1 MIVPYRIEPFHLARR
16 AHLLV
21 VLALQTILTIEL
33 ALLVTEREWMHVFLV
48 VAVMAA
54 VVGPELL
61 RHRLGVEIPSEMQI
75 LASLFVF
82 ATLFLGEVRDFYER
96 FWWWDI
102 ALHATAGLL
111 LGLLGFMIA
120 FILNQSNLMQ
130 LRPSFLAMFAFLFSL
145 GIGSLWEVFEFG
157 MDELFG
163 LTMQKPV
170 AGDPSGLTDTMRDLI
185 VDALGAGLISLWGW
199 RYVKRGRR
207 RYVDTWVGRM
217 MRRNRARRAQ
227 RGGSTLQRRHQ

>member
-1 MIVPYRIEPFHLARR
+1 MTSLAPIRPFHLGRR
-16 AHLLV
+16 AHVLVLLV
-21 VLALQTILTIEL
+21 LQAILTVEL
-33 ALLVTEREWMHVFLV
+33 FLLVAEREWMHVFLV

-61 RHRLGVEIPSEMQI
+61 RHRLLVEIPSEMQI

-82 ATLFLGEVRDFYER
+82 ATLFLGEVRNFYER

-120 FILNQSNLMQ
+120 FVLNQSNLIK
-130 LRPSFLAMFAFLFSL
+130 LRPSFVALFAFLFSL
-145 GIGSLWEVFEFG
+145 GIGSLWEIFEFG
-157 MDELFG
+157 MDEIFG

-170 AGDPSGLTDTMRDLI
+170 PGDLSGLTDTMRDLM
-185 VDALGAGLISLWGW
+185 VDALAAGLISLWGW
-199 RYVKRGRR
+199 RYVKRRPR

-217 MRRNRARRAQ
+217 LRRKRARSA
-227 RGGSTLQRRHQ
+227 SRRSSAV